1 MDPSATRPIQQR
13 YTAGGCVLDVT
24 MQPSALTQWY
34 PRTVA
39 QTLTF
44 RLWLAT
50 SPQMETPEPT
60 SQTLVAEGDRDTLQA
75 ITRYIAQ
82 QTRHALVVAPSKG
95 QGPSPLAPC
104 PPDLH
109 VQLPLSY
116 LQLCDLTAVF
126 NQVEQAAR
134 LLPVSLRSSDA
145 VSGSKGRLIAFPT
158 NRKLWASSAAAA
170 LFAVGL
176 TTALWPRDSTQD
188 AAIVSDAV
196 RESAPT
202 AESAPRQNAATQPE
216 DAPAPQPVPDPSESV
231 AVNPP
236 DIPPTPS
243 VDSPLGA
250 TPRPSADVRPPA
262 ASLPSPSPED
272 LTVPAEEAQ
281 SPEPP
286 ASAEAGAQP
295 QRAAQL
301 ETQSETQAEA
311 QTEADRPAADSADT
325 SPSIRPSQP
334 AARRSTAEALSENA
348 QVENSQTDP
357 AAVQTAETDILIQV
371 QQYFQAQWQNSP
383 QAVQLP
389 LAYDLQLSESGEVMR
404 FTGIGEAAQTFGD
417 RLLPSTPPT
426 FALSAEEA
434 VTLRVTITAE
444 GIVQVSRR

>member
-1 MDPSATRPIQQR
+1 MDPSATRPLQQR

-75 ITRYIAQ
+75 IARYIAQ

-134 LLPVSLRSSDA
+134 LLPVSLRSSDT

-202 AESAPRQNAATQPE
+202 AESAPRQNAATQP
-216 DAPAPQPVPDPSESV
+216 VPDPSESV

-250 TPRPSADVRPPA
+250 TPRPSADVRPPVA
-262 ASLPSPSPED
+262 LPSPSPED

-281 SPEPP
+281 SPAPP
-286 ASAEAGAQP
+286 ASAEAVTQP
-295 QRAAQL
+295 QRAAQIETQL
-301 ETQSETQAEA
+301 ETQA
-311 QTEADRPAADSADT
+311 EADRPAADSADT

-357 AAVQTAETDILIQV
+357 ADVQTVETDILIQV

-404 FTGIGEAAQTFGD
+404 FTGIGEAAQIFGD

-426 FALSAEEA
+426 FAFSAEEA